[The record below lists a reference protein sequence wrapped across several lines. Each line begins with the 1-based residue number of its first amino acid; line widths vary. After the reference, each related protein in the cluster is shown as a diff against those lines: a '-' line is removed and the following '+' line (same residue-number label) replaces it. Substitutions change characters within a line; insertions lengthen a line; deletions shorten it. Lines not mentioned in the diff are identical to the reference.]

1 MIFLRD
7 ASEKQWEDEIV
18 AGRELRNGRS
28 CWIFATGRASPP
40 RSIPALRVSQRTRTI
55 VSWCR
60 LYGRKWNE
68 TVFLVKIGKGD
79 SREHKSLFFF
89 SSLVRV
95 RRRTHALHRNCAT
108 LVFGD
113 SRRMWY
119 SRRYSTSF
127 SRKKGKE
134 RTGRSVRSVLLDAFL
149 YFLLGLLD
157 LVPSLFFS
165 KLFRP

>member
-1 MIFLRD
+1 MAGLVGFSPRVMRVLHDRSLRSALANVREQSSLGAD
-7 ASEKQWEDEIV
+7 STVESETRPCSWWKKEGEIR
-18 AGRELRNGRS
+18 GN
-28 CWIFATGRASPP
+28 TRA
-40 RSIPALRVSQRTRTI
+40 
-55 VSWCR
+55 
-60 LYGRKWNE
+60 
-68 TVFLVKIGKGD
+68 
-79 SREHKSLFFF
+79 FFF

-108 LVFGD
+108 LVLGD

-149 YFLLGLLD
+149 YFLLGLFD
-157 LVPSLFFS
+157 LVPSIFFS
-165 KLFRP
+165 KLPHP